1 MKANIVRDWKFD
13 HKVKEHI
20 TVNGIFDLNLIPA
33 AKQEGGW
40 QKQMR
45 RKIFHWKENISLY
58 CTGHTVNHKS
68 LGCLCWKSDPIT
80 ANLHTNRTGYVS
92 GEMIKFNVEVE
103 NRANTVMDGMFLVL
117 KEVVT
122 YTGWNVG
129 SIEKD
134 DNTEEKEVDRLT
146 REEAISPRSS
156 DSWQGESCRNYVLL
170 GKI

>member
-1 MKANIVRDWKFD
+1 M
-13 HKVKEHI
+13 
-20 TVNGIFDLNLIPA
+20 TQL
-33 AKQEGGW
+33 
-40 QKQMR
+40 
-45 RKIFHWKENISLY
+45 LY
-58 CTGHTVNHKS
+58 EFKTKS
-68 LGCLCWKSDPIT
+68 PFSVHPVSCDTPGRFTNNKTLGCLCFESDPIT
-80 ANLHTNRTGYVS
+80 ATIITNRTGYVS

-103 NRANTVMDGMFLVL
+103 NRSNTVMDGMFLVL